1 MEDYYDD
8 NFGKWDMEDDME
20 EKQSFYHQV
29 QSESVYKR
37 CSLCDE
43 KVKLRQEY
51 DKCNSCMDKL
61 ERGLQ
66 W

>member
-1 MEDYYDD
+1 MEYYDD
-8 NFGKWDMEDDME
+8 NFGKWDMEDDRE
-20 EKQSFYHQV
+20 EKQQFYRRV
-29 QSESVYKR
+29 QSESVWKV

-51 DKCNSCMDKL
+51 DKCNSCMDNL
-61 ERGLQ
+61 ERGLE